1 MKASTED
8 TTPPRTGPERL
19 TSEHP
24 TVERSTVERSTVE
37 RIGRHAWVRSPR
49 RRLPELTA
57 DVAVRVGA
65 AAMAALPGAV
75 IEWLE
80 VDGSGLFEAHLLS
93 VDGQAVVVHL
103 DADLCVVG
111 WLAEVN

>member
-8 TTPPRTGPERL
+8 TTPPHTGPERL

-24 TVERSTVERSTVE
+24 TVERSSVE

-103 DADLCVVG
+103 DADLSVVG

>member
-24 TVERSTVERSTVE
+24 TVERSSVE

-103 DADLCVVG
+103 DADLSVVG